1 MSDKSVNKKENNNK
15 DIKKLNKW
23 KNTSSSELFK
33 YYVDYYNNYD
43 QDKKNSEFEIR
54 FGTKRYNPITKKQ
67 FDDTINKLK
76 NCGFSVI
83 NKRGDYR
90 LTIAYQY
97 YNERFES
104 WSDSNTRVEINGF
117 DNIQKY
123 CKSNNINFD
132 DIPSYVK
139 FTTKYKKNYDFDSME
154 KMNAHKLYKSKI
166 EDGEYPDIFHKLDIN
181 DYEIRINYRTEK
193 NTIYGKGRQGM
204 RVKTDMNSW
213 TDKLKTYRYI
223 KRFTFMKT
231 DYPIK
236 FDFSI
241 VKSSKVER
249 NERGFYS
256 MVPTKNIQDS
266 NVFNNIEE
274 YEIELEVRNN
284 IVIKYIINIIKFY
297 LIL

>member
-1 MSDKSVNKKENNNK
+1 MG
-15 DIKKLNKW
+15 KW

-97 YNERFES
+97 YDQRYES

-123 CKSNNINFD
+123 CN
-132 DIPSYVK
+132 
-139 FTTKYKKNYDFDSME
+139 
-154 KMNAHKLYKSKI
+154 
-166 EDGEYPDIFHKLDIN
+166 
-181 DYEIRINYRTEK
+181 
-193 NTIYGKGRQGM
+193 
-204 RVKTDMNSW
+204 
-213 TDKLKTYRYI
+213 
-223 KRFTFMKT
+223 
-231 DYPIK
+231 
-236 FDFSI
+236 
-241 VKSSKVER
+241 
-249 NERGFYS
+249 
-256 MVPTKNIQDS
+256 
-266 NVFNNIEE
+266 
-274 YEIELEVRNN
+274 
-284 IVIKYIINIIKFY
+284 
-297 LIL
+297 